1 MTSPSSTTEGIA
13 AAAAAEAD
21 EFVEIATL
29 EEVLAATQKRVRLP
43 ALSEAVGRPR
53 GFLIRRIGF
62 TEYLSFLPLPPP
74 GSHEWPEDRQAW
86 SARERA
92 WLETLS
98 PEARDA
104 RRAALREVVY
114 KVVAAAVLDPA
125 LTVDQ
130 ARRLGEDATVLMTE
144 ILAFSKILLPRPGAA
159 QGTADPERP
168 AADAA

>member
-1 MTSPSSTTEGIA
+1 MTSPSSTTERSNP
-13 AAAAAEAD
+13 EAVD
-21 EFVEIATL
+21 SEGPVEIATL
-29 EEVLAATQKRVRLP
+29 EEVLAATEKRVRLP
-43 ALSEAVGRPR
+43 GLSEAVGQPR

-62 TEYLSFLPLPPP
+62 TEYLSFLPAPPP

-98 PEARDA
+98 PEVRDA

-159 QGTADPERP
+159 QGPADPEPP